1 MANFP
6 LPKGYQRMGAFP
18 LDGTSVF
25 DTLAELEAYALT
37 AVAYTG
43 QVCSVG
49 ETVYVIKADKS
60 VTPVGGGDVSIDY
73 GEF

>member
-25 DTLAELEAYALT
+25 ATLVELEAYALT

-60 VTPVGGGDVSIDY
+60 VIPVGSSNLDY

>member
-25 DTLAELEAYALT
+25 ATLAELEAYALT

-43 QVCSVG
+43 QICSVG
-49 ETVYVIKADKS
+49 EQAYIIKADKS
-60 VTPVGGGDVSIDY
+60 VTQVGGGVNDLDY